1 MSCLEKI
8 LRMRELHLLGKPRP
22 VTTCYYTLYVYVTN
36 ICVYNK
42 KKKLLDMIMESVE
55 VKPKFLFPVV
65 PGNPSGWGPCDLPEQ
80 FKDVPYQPF
89 SKADRVGKV
98 N

>member
-1 MSCLEKI
+1 MSVSE
-8 LRMRELHLLGKPRP
+8 
-22 VTTCYYTLYVYVTN
+22 
-36 ICVYNK
+36 
-42 KKKLLDMIMESVE
+42 E
-55 VKPKFLFPVV
+55 VKPKFLFPIV

-98 N
+98 GSYMYNVWWYDMTLTVKGIGRAVPSV

>member
-1 MSCLEKI
+1 MAVSEV
-8 LRMRELHLLGKPRP
+8 E
-22 VTTCYYTLYVYVTN
+22 
-36 ICVYNK
+36 
-42 KKKLLDMIMESVE
+42 E
-55 VKPKFLFPVV
+55 VKPKFLFPIV

-98 N
+98 KNV